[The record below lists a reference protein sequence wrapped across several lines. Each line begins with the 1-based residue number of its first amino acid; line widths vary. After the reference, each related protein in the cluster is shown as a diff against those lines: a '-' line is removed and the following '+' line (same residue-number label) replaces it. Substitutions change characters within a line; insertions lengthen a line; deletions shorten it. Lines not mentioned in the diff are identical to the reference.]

1 MAKKIKEQIDYGN
14 TPERMDP
21 SLVKKLGSPESLY
34 AQNPAMKKGPA
45 DVQRLVSQRFQK
57 VADKLRQVTGIADL
71 SSKQVQGMV
80 YNEMMRKIPNIIRI
94 EAAHKDELIQLA
106 IDACLD
112 EGEVPEEWYQIEA
125 HLGEQPD
132 TSDFRYQPE
141 EPKDD
146 EEKEEKKKLE
156 IPSFDIED
164 LTDEEELEL
173 EKHKRNIINAI
184 IQGSAKRGH
193 YLFQKPAVK
202 ARLDAIDPSLYRDYL
217 GIMAINDFMYFTME
231 QMIEM
236 MSQTGQGVA
245 GKVSLDDA
253 DDEGEEGG
261 GGEEGGEEQPDTKIV
276 AIGLIFPIL
285 CHEIIKGLEE
295 AKGRYGHSKNP
306 EIRQK
311 VRGAV
316 DVLSN
321 EPMQLR
327 IGPEI
332 VEKLRHA
339 LPDEMYDESN
349 QGLTPWF
356 HILLYQIPAE
366 SFLKIIGHAIS
377 EDQSK
382 VKIATSKFK
391 EIMKE
396 AQKMKADFDNFRE
409 DGESDDSNLN
419 PSGGLSSYDD
429 DEDSDVDYA
438 PEEEDDDEDYLTD
451 MDDYLDSLGI
461 NRPDNLDD
469 LLGGLGVGRSK

>member
-1 MAKKIKEQIDYGN
+1 MAKKLREQIDYGN

-21 SLVKKLGSPESLY
+21 SLERKLASPENLY
-34 AQNPAMKKGPA
+34 ASNPAMKKGAA
-45 DVQRLVSQRFQK
+45 DVQRLVSNRFQK
-57 VADKLRQVTGIADL
+57 VANKLREVTGIENL

-80 YNEMMRKIPNIIRI
+80 YGEMMRKLPNIMRI
-94 EAAHKDELIQLA
+94 ESRHKDELTQLA
-106 IDACLD
+106 IDASLE
-112 EGEVPEEWYQIEA
+112 EGEVPEGWYEIEA

-141 EPKDD
+141 EPEDEEDEDD
-146 EEKEEKKKLE
+146 EEEKLE
-156 IPSFDIED
+156 LPSFDVED

-184 IQGSAKRGH
+184 IQGAAKKGH
-193 YLFQKPAVK
+193 YIFQKPDVK
-202 ARLDAIDPSLYRDYL
+202 ARLDAIDPSLYGDYL

-245 GKVSLDDA
+245 GKVSLEDA
-253 DDEGEEGG
+253 DDDGEGG
-261 GGEEGGEEQPDTKIV
+261 GEGGGEEQPDTKIV
-276 AIGLIFPIL
+276 ATGMIFPIL

-295 AKGRYGHSKNP
+295 AKGRHGHSKNP
-306 EIRQK
+306 DVREK

-332 VEKLRHA
+332 VEKIRFA
-339 LPDEMYDESN
+339 LPDEMFDESN
-349 QGLTPWF
+349 KGLINWF
-356 HILLYQIPAE
+356 HILLYQVPAQE
-366 SFLKIIGHAIS
+366 FLEIIGNAIS

-382 VKIATSKFK
+382 ISRATSRFE

-396 AQKMKADFDNFRE
+396 AMQMKEEFENYKEENDT
-409 DGESDDSNLN
+409 ESDSD
-419 PSGGLSSYDD
+419 DD
-429 DEDSDVDYA
+429 DEDDL
-438 PEEEDDDEDYLTD
+438 DDFLG
-451 MDDYLDSLGI
+451 SLGI
-461 NRPDNLDD
+461 SRP
-469 LLGGLGVGRSK
+469 K

>member
-1 MAKKIKEQIDYGN
+1 MAKKLKEQIDYGN

-21 SLVKKLGSPESLY
+21 SLVRKLASPDNLY

-57 VADKLRQVTGIADL
+57 VADKLRQVTGIQDL
-71 SSKQVQGMV
+71 SSQQVQGMV
-80 YNEMMRKIPNIIRI
+80 YNEMMMKLPNIMRI

-106 IDACLD
+106 IDASLE
-112 EGEVPEEWYQIEA
+112 EGQVPEGWYQIEA
-125 HLGEQPD
+125 HLGQQPR
-132 TSDFRYQPE
+132 TNDFRYQPE
-141 EPKDD
+141 EPEDD
-146 EEKEEKKKLE
+146 EEEDDEEKLE
-156 IPSFDIED
+156 IPSFNVED

-184 IQGSAKRGH
+184 IQGAAKKGH
-193 YLFQKPAVK
+193 YIFQKPEVK

-217 GIMAINDFMYFTME
+217 GIMAINDFMYFTMD

-261 GGEEGGEEQPDTKIV
+261 GGGEEGEEQPDTKII
-276 AIGLIFPIL
+276 AEGLIFPIL

-295 AKGRYGHSKNP
+295 AKGRHGHSKNP
-306 EIRQK
+306 DIRDK

-332 VEKLRHA
+332 VEKIRFA
-339 LPDEMYDESN
+339 LPDEMFDESN
-349 QGLTPWF
+349 KGLINWF
-356 HILLYQIPAE
+356 HILLYQVPAQE
-366 SFLKIIGHAIS
+366 FLEIIGNAIS
-377 EDQSK
+377 EDASK
-382 VKIATSKFK
+382 VKRATARFE

-396 AQKMKADFDNFRE
+396 AQDMKGEFE
-409 DGESDDSNLN
+409 DYKEEEGIDSE
-419 PSGGLSSYDD
+419 
-429 DEDSDVDYA
+429 DEDDGL
-438 PEEEDDDEDYLTD
+438 DDFFG
-451 MDDYLDSLGI
+451 SLGI
-461 NRPDNLDD
+461 SRP
-469 LLGGLGVGRSK
+469 K